1 MGAGLLAQAGLAGE
15 SERWQSLALLAAGSV
30 ALAELYLFAPATSGI
45 YPVCPFR
52 ALTGWLCPGCGTLR
66 GLHELLHGNLAAA
79 FRFNPLMLLSLP
91 FVAWSL
97 LARSAELAAGRAL
110 PAVFLRAGGIR
121 ALLGGVLL
129 YCVPRNTP
137 LSTEWFLR

>member
-1 MGAGLLAQAGLAGE
+1 MGAGALAPAGLAGE

-30 ALAELYLFAPATSGI
+30 ALAVLYLFDPATSGI
-45 YPVCPFR
+45 YPGCPFR

-66 GLHELLHGNLAAA
+66 GLHRLLHGDWVAA

-110 PAVFLRAGGIR
+110 PSVFWRAVWIQ
-121 ALLGGVLL
+121 ALLGVVLL
-129 YCVPRNTP
+129 YAVLRNTP
-137 LSTEWFLR
+137 LWPEWFLR

>member
-1 MGAGLLAQAGLAGE
+1 MGAELLAQAGLAGE

-30 ALAELYLFAPATSGI
+30 ALAVLYVFDPATSGI
-45 YPVCPFR
+45 YPGCPFR

-110 PAVFLRAGGIR
+110 PVVLLRAAWIR
-121 ALLGGVLL
+121 ALLGVVLL
-129 YCVPRNTP
+129 YGVLRNTP
-137 LSTEWFLR
+137 LWPEWFLR